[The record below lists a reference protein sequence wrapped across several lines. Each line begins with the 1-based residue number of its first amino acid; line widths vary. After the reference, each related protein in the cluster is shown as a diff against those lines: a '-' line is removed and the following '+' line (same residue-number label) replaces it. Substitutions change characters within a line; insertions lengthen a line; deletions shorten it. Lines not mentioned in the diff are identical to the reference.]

1 MSQPLS
7 PASMPAML
15 LVGGPSGVRAGFLA
29 LMLGAHRGGCG
40 RHAPPQNCQ
49 ERRVL
54 KACNGV
60 GVPTAGFKHSRLL
73 PLCPLSGGPYLGFR
87 VGVSSSGFA
96 R

>member
-7 PASMPAML
+7 PASLPAML
-15 LVGGPSGVRAGFLA
+15 LVGDPLGERAGFLA
-29 LMLGAHRGGCG
+29 MMLGAPRGGCG

-54 KACNGV
+54 EACNGV
-60 GVPTAGFKHSRLL
+60 GVPTAAFKHSRLL
-73 PLCPLSGGPYLGFR
+73 PLCPVSEGPHLGFR